1 MERVKNISSTFRAL
15 KVGECVELP
24 IDQLPSYSTTYYR
37 TLAPDRAKGF
47 RLSVKTLVEEGK
59 IVVTRKA

>member
-1 MERVKNISSTFRAL
+1 MEKVKNISSTFRAL